1 MKIREHIS
9 HFLPSFSLRP
19 NMNVMIGRL
28 SSTSRFSLM
37 SFQLSLL
44 PHLHRGGR
52 RGEVASVSVVVA
64 VVVFVVVVVI
74 VDVAARV
81 VKEGPRRV
89 VVGGHGGDR

>member
-52 RGEVASVSVVVA
+52 RGEVASVSVVV